1 MVHNIHT
8 LINTNMKK
16 LFTLFI
22 ALAASVG
29 TLFAVNGKCG
39 DNLTWDLTDGV
50 LTISGSGDMAH
61 WEWEEAVPWYSY
73 HESITSVIIGDGVTS
88 IGYIAFYNCTGLTS
102 VTIGNS
108 VTGIGEGAFAA
119 CIGLTSVTI
128 PASVTGIGEGAF
140 NGCIGMTNMVVENGN
155 TVYDS
160 RDNCNA
166 IIETAS
172 NTLVAGCQNTIIPN
186 SVTGIGTG
194 AFAYCS
200 SLTSIEIPNS
210 VTIIGDGAFGECT
223 GLTSIEIPN
232 SAKKIGGWAFYGCI
246 GLTSVTCKAV
256 VPPTCGADPFAEV
269 EKFIPLYVPENSV
282 NAYQWATGWRDFT
295 NIQGRTFDEAIE
307 NPSATF
313 GGSHKLLRDGQL
325 LILRGDKIYTVTGQE
340 VK

>member
-1 MVHNIHT
+1 
-8 LINTNMKK
+8 MKK
-16 LFTLFI
+16 LFTLFL

-29 TLFAVNGKCG
+29 TLFAVSGKCG
-39 DNLTWDLTDGV
+39 ANLTWDLTDGV
-50 LTISGSGDMAH
+50 LTINGSGDMAH
-61 WEWEEAVPWYSY
+61 WEWEGDVPWYSY
-73 HESITSVIIGDGVTS
+73 HESITTVIIGDGVTG
-88 IGYIAFYNCTGLTS
+88 IGYLAFYDCSSLTS

-108 VTGIGEGAFAA
+108 VTSIGEAAFVA

-128 PASVTGIGEGAF
+128 PNSVTGIGGGAF
-140 NGCIGMTNMVVENGN
+140 NACTGMTSMVVENGN

-200 SLTSIEIPNS
+200 GLTSIEIPNS

-232 SAKKIGGWAFYGCI
+232 SAKKIEGWAFYGCI

-256 VPPTCGADPFAEV
+256 VPPTCGGDPFAKV
-269 EKFIPLYVPENSV
+269 EKSIPLYVPENSV
-282 NAYQWATGWRDFT
+282 YAYKVATEWKNFT
-295 NIQGRTFDEAIE
+295 NILPIVNET
-307 NPSATF
+307 PSALDQITNDQ
-313 GGSHKLLRDGQL
+313 SPMTNKILLNGQI
-325 LILRGDKIYTVTGQE
+325 LILRGDKTYTLTGQE
-340 VK
+340 

>member
-1 MVHNIHT
+1 MT
-8 LINTNMKK
+8 KK
-16 LFTLFI
+16 VFTLFL

-88 IGYIAFYNCTGLTS
+88 IGYLAFYQCTGLTS
-102 VTIGNS
+102 VTIPNGITVIGNYAFLGCSGLTSVTIPNS
-108 VTGIGEGAFAA
+108 VTGIGEGAFNA
-119 CIGLTSVTI
+119 CT
-128 PASVTGIGEGAF
+128 
-140 NGCIGMTNMVVENGN
+140 GMTNMVVENGN

-172 NTLVAGCQNTIIPN
+172 NSLVAGCQSTIIPN
-186 SVTGIGTG
+186 SVTSISNG

-210 VTIIGDGAFGECT
+210 VTVIGDGAFGACT

-232 SAKKIGGWAFYGCI
+232 SVTRIGGWAFYQCT
-246 GLTSVTCKAV
+246 GLTSVTCLAV
-256 VPPTCGADPFAEV
+256 VPPTCGGDPFEEV
-269 EKFIPLYVPENSV
+269 EKSIPLYVPENSV
-282 NAYQWATGWRDFT
+282 SAYQWATEWRNFT
-295 NIQGRTFDEAIE
+295 NIIGIPSEAIE
-307 NPSATF
+307 DVYAGTNRNS
-313 GGSHKLLRDGQL
+313 SHKRLRDGIILIERNGQL
-325 LILRGDKIYTVTGQE
+325 YDPNGRQ